1 MRHSTVSSQQSWLAL
16 IAVAGLLLTTLAC
29 GFQGGAFGSTPT
41 PPAGNQVLVPVVGSG
56 GAPQSSSTFEP
67 ALIGVTPRAA
77 VAASGAAPESGGIA
91 DSILIT
97 APSAGQGV
105 RGAFHVEGLADPA
118 FEQQLY
124 LLVRDAQGTVI
135 AAGRPAIQSQAGQ
148 RGKFSAEVPLP
159 ADLPPQ
165 TGRMIVYAI
174 SPRDSGIMHLSSVD
188 VQLNGDGQPAAPIDP
203 ATPEGITITFPNPG
217 AEVKGVVKVA
227 AATMLGHK
235 VVVEVRDAN
244 DKTVGRVEQSVEQ
257 VAGQPA
263 QVLVEVPIQV
273 SAAQPGRVL
282 VYTLNPRDG
291 QTEHLNS
298 VEVNLAP

>member
-1 MRHSTVSSQQSWLAL
+1 MRHSTVSSQRSWLAL
-16 IAVAGLLLTTLAC
+16 VAVAVLLLPTLAC
-29 GFQGGAFGSTPT
+29 GFQGGAFGAIPT
-41 PPAGNQVLVPVVGSG
+41 PPAGNKVLVPMVGSG
-56 GAPQSSSTFEP
+56 GAPQSSTAPEP
-67 ALIGVTPRAA
+67 ALTGVTPLAA
-77 VAASGAAPESGGIA
+77 SAASGGMA

-118 FEQQLY
+118 LEQQLY
-124 LLVRDAQGTVI
+124 LLVRDAKGTVV

-165 TGRMIVYAI
+165 TGRVIVYAI
-174 SPRDSGIMHLSSVD
+174 SPRDNGITHLSSVD
-188 VQLNGDGQPAAPIDP
+188 VQLNGDGQSAAPIDP
-203 ATPEGITITFPNPG
+203 ATPEGIMITFPSPG

-227 AATMLGHK
+227 AASMLGPK
-235 VVVEVRDAN
+235 VIVEVRDAK
-244 DKTVGRVEQSVEQ
+244 DKTVGRVEQSVEPI
-257 VAGQPA
+257 AGQPA
-263 QVLVEVPIQV
+263 QVLAEVPIQV

-291 QTEHLNS
+291 QTEHLSS
-298 VEVNLAP
+298 VEVNLKP

>member
-1 MRHSTVSSQQSWLAL
+1 MRHSTVSSQRSWLAL
-16 IAVAGLLLTTLAC
+16 IAVAGLLLATLAC
-29 GFQGGAFGSTPT
+29 GFQGGAFGPVPT
-41 PPAGNQVLVPVVGSG
+41 PRAINQVLVPMVGSG
-56 GAPQSSSTFEP
+56 GASQSSSTSEP
-67 ALIGVTPRAA
+67 ALIGVTPM
-77 VAASGAAPESGGIA
+77 AAPESGGMV

-105 RGAFHVEGLADPA
+105 RGAFHVEGLADSA
-118 FEQQLY
+118 FDQQLY

-135 AAGRPAIQSQAGQ
+135 AAGRPASQAQAGQ

-159 ADLPPQ
+159 TDLSPQ
-165 TGRMIVYAI
+165 TGRVIVYAI
-174 SPRDSGIMHLSSVD
+174 SPRDSGITHLSSVE

-203 ATPEGITITFPNPG
+203 ATPEGIAIAFPSPG

-227 AATMLGHK
+227 AAAMLGSK
-235 VVVEVRDAN
+235 VIVEVRDAN

-257 VAGQPA
+257 IAGQPA

-273 SAAQPGRVL
+273 SNAQPGRVL

-291 QTEHLNS
+291 QTEHLSS
-298 VEVNLAP
+298 VEVNLVP